1 MGSEPPERRASRAPR
16 PAPRAPRLAHRAE
29 VTSAVRTG
37 PSARRVAAWAEAV
50 LAAAAPRSGA
60 SVSVLLCGDARMRR
74 LNREFRKIDR
84 PTDVLSFPSFEPGFL
99 GDVAVDVPYAARQ
112 ARKRGHPVDREV
124 QLLLAHG
131 VLHLLGHDHET
142 DDGTMFRLQRRLV
155 GKVFGPG
162 PDGVPEGEE

>member
-1 MGSEPPERRASRAPR
+1 VGSEPPERRAPRAPR
-16 PAPRAPRLAHRAE
+16 PALRAE
-29 VTSAVRTG
+29 VTSTVRKGT
-37 PSARRVAAWAEAV
+37 SARRVAAWTEAV
-50 LAAAAPRSGA
+50 LAAAAPRSRA

-84 PTDVLSFPSFEPGFL
+84 PTDVLSFPSLEPGFL
-99 GDVAVDVPYAARQ
+99 GDVAVDVAYAARQ
-112 ARKRGHPVDREV
+112 ARKRGHSVDREV

-155 GKVFGPG
+155 AKVFGPG
-162 PDGVPEGEE
+162 PHGVPEGEE